1 VAGTALTPNDDDQS
15 RDGRGKKIKPEISL
29 DEYRHSTP
37 SDRII
42 GVNVEDEM
50 RRSYLDYAMS
60 VIVARALPDVRDGLK
75 PVHRRIL
82 FAMSQLGLN
91 PDKPHRKCAGTVG
104 EVLKNYH
111 PHGDVSVYDALV
123 RMAQN
128 FSLRYPLIDGH
139 GNFGSVDGDPPAAMR
154 YTEARIT
161 PFALEMLAD
170 IDKETVD
177 FVPNYDAS
185 TREPSLLPGRAP
197 NLLVNGSS
205 GIAVGMATNIPP
217 HNLTEI
223 ADALVAIID
232 DREIADEA
240 ILKIVTGPD
249 FPTAGLI
256 LGREGIRQSYLTGR
270 GSIIMRGKHEF
281 EEMRGGRQAIVI
293 TEIPFQVN
301 KARLIETMAQ
311 LVTDKKVAGISDLR
325 DESDRKGMR
334 IVIELKREAQ
344 AQLLLNQLYKHTP
357 LQTSFGVNC
366 VALVDGAPRTLS
378 LRQML
383 DAFIAHRKVVIT
395 RRSQYELRKAKER
408 AHILEGY
415 RIALDHIDAII
426 KLIRASQTTDD
437 ARSGLM
443 MKFELSEIQAN
454 AILDLRLQRLV
465 ALERQ
470 KIEDE
475 YLQLLKTIA
484 NLEEIL
490 RSERRVY
497 AIVKDEVVA
506 LKKKYGDKRRTLIVE
521 AEGEFEIEDLI
532 PDTDVVITVTDVGY
546 VKRQN
551 VDTFRAQNRGGKG
564 ITGVNLKKEDVPRHL
579 FAATTHQQIMFFTN
593 RGRVYRLPAYQIPD
607 ASRQARG
614 TALINLLTLPPGES
628 VTAVLPV
635 KRNDADGYLVM
646 ATKKGY
652 IKKTKLGDF
661 QNVRRN
667 GLIAINLMDGD
678 ELLHVVQTDGKAELI
693 LATTG
698 GYAIRFEEKTVR
710 PMGRAVRGV
719 RAVRLGVKDRV
730 QALDVV
736 TAERREVL
744 VLTSK
749 GYGKRTDIDLYRKTN
764 RGGKGIKTFNK
775 TDKNGEI
782 IEQMLV
788 KPDDEIMCVDS
799 SGVVIRVRVFEIRET
814 GRSAQGVR
822 VKKVDEGI
830 ELIAATNIGK
840 HEESAEKIAST

>member
-1 VAGTALTPNDDDQS
+1 LTPNDDDQS